1 MDEYTKK
8 IDEFEAKTKE
18 TNAISDKL
26 DAEIRDIGKK
36 VQKYE
41 SSMEETLEKLQTSV
55 SKLEIAEKEFK
66 DKDDEVG
73 TLSRRI
79 MLIEEEGRISEEKM
93 ANTVLKLAIM
103 SKEADTIVKGC
114 RFWESKVMNNEV
126 DLEDVDKN
134 LRDAKRMCKISVEI
148 ARCYK
153 SIYFPGAYNET
164 KSDNISRTLAMME
177 DELKRTEE
185 RVVLAEARVVDVEAD
200 LQNIGENQKQ
210 LEVSEEKARQREERY
225 QVDLSVRLSG
235 SLS

>member
-1 MDEYTKK
+1 MG
-8 IDEFEAKTKE
+8 I
-18 TNAISDKL
+18 
-26 DAEIRDIGKK
+26 
-36 VQKYE
+36 
-41 SSMEETLEKLQTSV
+41 EETLENLQVST
-55 SKLEIAEKEFK
+55 SKLEEAEKEFK
-66 DKDDEVG
+66 DKDDEVS

-79 MLIEEEGRISEEKM
+79 MLIEEECRINEEKM
-93 ANTVLKLAIM
+93 ANTVLKLAIL
-103 SKEADTIVKGC
+103 SKEADNIVKGC

-134 LRDAKRMCKISVEI
+134 LRDAKRMW
-148 ARCYK
+148 
-153 SIYFPGAYNET
+153 AYNET

-225 QVDLSVRLSG
+225 
-235 SLS
+235 